1 MVWHGTNGAR
11 VADSHLTGFID
22 NLYICFLFQKIETP
36 FLAAVES
43 TLGDR
48 YTPNVENIYKITIKF
63 ILETL
68 VDGFE
73 KGGNVPNST

>member
-1 MVWHGTNGAR
+1 M
-11 VADSHLTGFID
+11 FF
-22 NLYICFLFQKIETP
+22 FLQKIEAP

-68 VDGFE
+68 VEGFE
-73 KGGNVPNST
+73 KAGNKT

>member
-1 MVWHGTNGAR
+1 M
-11 VADSHLTGFID
+11 FF
-22 NLYICFLFQKIETP
+22 FLQKIEAP

-68 VDGFE
+68 VEGFE
-73 KGGNVPNST
+73 KAGNKTWATID

>member
-1 MVWHGTNGAR
+1 MF
-11 VADSHLTGFID
+11 SFS
-22 NLYICFLFQKIETP
+22 QKIEAP

-68 VDGFE
+68 IEGFE
-73 KGGNVPNST
+73 KAGSGANATT

>member
-1 MVWHGTNGAR
+1 M
-11 VADSHLTGFID
+11 FIIANSSSSENAAFD
-22 NLYICFLFQKIETP
+22 VKYICLLQKIETP

-63 ILETL
+63 ILQTL
-68 VDGFE
+68 VEGYE
-73 KGGNVPNST
+73 KAGKSNANTT